1 MVKLEFADVEALATA
16 TFLSPIAPD
25 KTISAK
31 AITVRDLYMS
41 PPDGKLTRKAVYV
54 RTFLNGTELLL
65 CV

>member
-1 MVKLEFADVEALATA
+1 VKLELADVEALATA

-31 AITVRDLYMS
+31 ATTARDLYMS
-41 PPDGKLTRKAVYV
+41 PPDGKLTRRGVYV
-54 RTFLNGTELLL
+54 RQFLKGTEMLL